1 MSRIAG
7 TTLENATFY
16 EEGDT
21 MDNIILIGMPGAGK
35 STVGVIL
42 AKTLGLNFIDTDIAI
57 QEKTGRLL
65 QDILDMEGPDV
76 FKEIEE
82 ETILSLHP
90 DNAVI
95 ATGGSVVCSRNA
107 MEYLESTGVF
117 VYLKISYYEMED
129 RLNNITTRGIVLLPG
144 QTLRGMYEQRIPLYE
159 MYADITIDC
168 SGAAFETVVGKVIDK
183 LQRGLDYGDI
193 HAIPG

>member
-1 MSRIAG
+1 
-7 TTLENATFY
+7 
-16 EEGDT
+16 
-21 MDNIILIGMPGAGK
+21 MDNIILIGLPGAGK

-65 QDILDMEGPDV
+65 QEILDEDGPEV

-90 DNAVI
+90 DNTVI
-95 ATGGSVVCSRNA
+95 ATGGSVVCSRDA
-107 MEYLESTGVF
+107 MVYLGLTGVV
-117 VYLKISYYEMED
+117 VYLKISYDEMED

-144 QTLRGMYEQRIPLYE
+144 QTLRGMYDQRIPLYKR
-159 MYADITIDC
+159 YADLTIDC
-168 SGAAFETVVGKVIDK
+168 SDADFETVVGKVIDQ
-183 LQRGLDYGDI
+183 LHSGLDYGDI